1 MKRTRARLSAGIL
14 SAAALGAA
22 SMPAVAAIE
31 EVSTT
36 VTNLRAES
44 SYGFIGTAQPLPTC
58 GGRVWVD
65 MNSVLGR
72 AAYSTAMMAFAMGKT
87 VVIRAYT
94 ESTHVFGACNLYDI
108 YVTQ

>member
-1 MKRTRARLSAGIL
+1 MKRTPARISVASLLAT
-14 SAAALGAA
+14 ALCAA
-22 SMPAVAAIE
+22 SMPAVADIE
-31 EVSTT
+31 AVTTT
-36 VTNLRAES
+36 VTNLRVES

-87 VVIRAYT
+87 VAIRAYT